1 MLAFIVIYLP
11 DWITIVLRSVPSGK
25 GPFLTGLYSLGRWGC
40 VLLIAMAVQDVH
52 ADEVG
57 LGDLGSLASR
67 AILMIIFLF
76 GSYAWGVPCTESDL
90 DTYVVLPENADMR
103 EIDAV
108 KLIRKAIHDKKT
120 MPVDVIVSKEN
131 ESNRWK
137 IAPTIER

>member
-1 MLAFIVIYLP
+1 
-11 DWITIVLRSVPSGK
+11 
-25 GPFLTGLYSLGRWGC
+25 
-40 VLLIAMAVQDVH
+40 
-52 ADEVG
+52 
-57 LGDLGSLASR
+57 
-67 AILMIIFLF
+67 MIIFLF

>member
-1 MLAFIVIYLP
+1 MDHHCLKI
-11 DWITIVLRSVPSGK
+11 
-25 GPFLTGLYSLGRWGC
+25 GPIRERPISDRALFVRKTGLRPLDRHGRI
-40 VLLIAMAVQDVH
+40 LDVH

-120 MPVDVIVSKEN
+120 MPADVIVSKEN